1 MRLHSPSTLA
11 SLVLVAACSAAA
23 PEPAAQPA
31 PAAPAAAREPRA
43 ARAPVAS
50 RTAPAG
56 AATRARRD
64 PLTRPSGDSATMYE
78 RLEDEILLELNRART
93 DPRSYAA
100 TLDTL
105 AGWYDGRLFRRP
117 GALVL
122 ETNEGAAAAREAAI
136 AVRRQA
142 PVPQL
147 EWSAGLT
154 RAARD
159 HVRDRGP
166 GSAMGHKGSDG
177 NLVMQRANRYGRWN
191 RTISENIAYGPLD
204 ARGMVAGLIIDDGVP
219 DRGHRVNTFDARVR
233 VAGVACGPH
242 RVYGRMCV
250 IVHAGEYAEATASR

>member
-1 MRLHSPSTLA
+1 MSSAFAT
-11 SLVLVAACSAAA
+11 LVLAGACSAAA

-31 PAAPAAAREPRA
+31 PTPPNTAARTPRA
-43 ARAPVAS
+43 PDAS
-50 RTAPAG
+50 RPPTG
-56 AATRARRD
+56 GGTARRD
-64 PLTRPSGDSATMYE
+64 LLARPTGDSAAMYE
-78 RLEDEILLELNRART
+78 RIEDEILAELNRART
-93 DPRSYAA
+93 NPRSYAA

-122 ETNEGAAAAREAAI
+122 ETNEGAAAAREAAL
-136 AVRRQA
+136 AVRSQP
-142 PVPQL
+142 PVPRL

-166 GSAMGHKGSDG
+166 GGGMGHKGSDG
-177 NLVMQRANRYGRWN
+177 ALVMQRANRYGRWN

-219 DRGHRVNTFDARVR
+219 NRGHRVNTFDPNVR
-233 VAGVACGPH
+233 LAGIACGPH

-250 IVHAGEYAEATASR
+250 IVHAGEYTEAAAAR

>member
-1 MRLHSPSTLA
+1 MRLPLSSALA
-11 SLVLVAACSAAA
+11 ILAVGGACSAAA

-31 PAAPAAAREPRA
+31 PAPPTVATRTPRTPAATPPA
-43 ARAPVAS
+43 AGS
-50 RTAPAG
+50 T
-56 AATRARRD
+56 TSRARRD
-64 PLTRPSGDSATMYE
+64 PLARPAGDSAAMYE
-78 RLEDEILLELNRART
+78 RIEDEILVELYRART
-93 DPRSYAA
+93 DPRSSAA

-142 PVPQL
+142 PVPRL
-147 EWSAGLT
+147 ELSAGLT

-166 GSAMGHKGSDG
+166 GGSMGHKGSDG
-177 NLVMQRANRYGRWN
+177 TLVMQRANRYGRWN

-219 DRGHRVNTFDARVR
+219 NRGHRVNTFDANVR

-250 IVHAGEYAEATASR
+250 IVHAGEYVEGAAAR